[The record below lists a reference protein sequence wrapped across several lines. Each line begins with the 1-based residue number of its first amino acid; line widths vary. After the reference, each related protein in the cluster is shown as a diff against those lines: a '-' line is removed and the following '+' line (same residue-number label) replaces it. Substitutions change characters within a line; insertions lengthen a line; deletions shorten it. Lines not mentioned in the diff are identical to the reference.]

1 MAASRPSASAKRG
14 SSSNAWLKKVIA
26 SASPTLARVS
36 TPTLYAFNASRE
48 PVVASSLL
56 VELGYVDRKE
66 LHAAADMVRFGTSK
80 RFVNFLT
87 CLAFEV
93 WLRTV
98 TGEGQAVAAGRSVSA
113 RP

>member
-1 MAASRPSASAKRG
+1 MYKAF
-14 SSSNAWLKKVIA
+14 
-26 SASPTLARVS
+26 ARRW
-36 TPTLYAFNASRE
+36 PAIE